1 MQNSPEKCTQW
12 CGPKFVHLGPKM
24 TFFCLKWNTLGHF
37 HTTGCIFLANFASRV
52 DPPNMFHC
60 DPPFV
65 PLLPSIWGLLGL
77 LWPKK
82 EFWAQNWPFL
92 GHFHS
97 IGCIFL
103 TSFVSR
109 VVPPH
114 VFRCD
119 PPFVPLL
126 AATRGPWGHLWP
138 KIAFFAQYWPFL
150 GHFHTIGCIFPTSFA
165 TKVVLPHVFRCDPHF
180 DPLLPAI

>member
-1 MQNSPEKCTQW
+1 
-12 CGPKFVHLGPKM
+12 
-24 TFFCLKWNTLGHF
+24 
-37 HTTGCIFLANFASRV
+37 
-52 DPPNMFHC
+52 MFYC

-65 PLLPSIWGLLGL
+65 PLLPFLWGLLGH

-82 EFWAQNWPFL
+82 KVFWAQIWPFL
-92 GHFHS
+92 GHFHT
-97 IGCIFL
+97 ILCIFL
-103 TSFVSR
+103 KSFASR

-114 VFRCD
+114 VLYCD

-126 AATRGPWGHLWP
+126 PVTGGLWGHSWP

-150 GHFHTIGCIFPTSFA
+150 GHFHAIGCIFPTSFA
-165 TKVVLPHVFRCDPHF
+165 TKVVPPHVFHCDPHL